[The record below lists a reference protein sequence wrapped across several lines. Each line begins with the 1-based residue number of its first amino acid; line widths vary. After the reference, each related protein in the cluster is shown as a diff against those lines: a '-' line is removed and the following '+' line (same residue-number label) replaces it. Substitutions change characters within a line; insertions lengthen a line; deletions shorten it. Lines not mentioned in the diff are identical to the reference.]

1 MANYVWSELAAEY
14 LNRFVFNFSVLDCDF
29 AGVIVA
35 HGCAPSVG
43 EIDGA
48 KPEVHPS
55 TVGDGGACP
64 KLNFFRKRHS
74 AGIFSMESD
83 IFFAVLDRGF
93 IVLFLIELEPA
104 VKAYAGKE
112 YSGRDNG
119 GPKLPSMEQ
128 RRSRPFESLKRLR
141 R

>member
-14 LNRFVFNFSVLDCDF
+14 LNRFVFNFSVFNCDI

-35 HGCAPSVG
+35 YWCAPSVG
-43 EIDGA
+43 EVDGA
-48 KPEVHPS
+48 KPYIHPS
-55 TVGDGGACP
+55 AVGDGGTCP

-74 AGIFSMESD
+74 TRVFSMEGD
-83 IFFAVLDRGF
+83 IFFAVLDSGF
-93 IVLFLIELEPA
+93 IVFFLIELEPA

-119 GPKLPSMEQ
+119 GTKLPSME
-128 RRSRPFESLKRLR
+128 
-141 R
+141 